1 MTSQEYTQWLK
12 GFLDAIDNYAITK
25 KQFDSIREK
34 LKEVD
39 DTIIGTPIGTPG
51 TPYWGGW
58 GGTVT
63 YPSTT
68 PYSIP
73 LTGTITTGGT
83 LTTSNYPSGSTI
95 TYTTGNSSG
104 TYTITG
110 NNVVTPTSAV
120 FVNQSSDNELRSKYL
135 KDSEGYESIDEL
147 ENDFFSEDD
156 EKLLLD

>member
-12 GFLDAIDNYAITK
+12 GFLDAVDNYSITK

-39 DTIIGTPIGTPG
+39 DTPIGFPIGNGGFSTPG
-51 TPYWGGW
+51 TW
-58 GGTVT
+58 GGTIT

-73 LTGTITTGGT
+73 LSGTSTGGT
-83 LTTSNYPSGSTI
+83 LTTSSYPSGSTI
-95 TYTTGNSSG
+95 TYTTSNGNTG
-104 TYTITG
+104 EYTLTG
-110 NNVVTPTSAV
+110 NTIPTSAV
-120 FVNQSSDNELRSKYL
+120 FTNQS
-135 KDSEGYESIDEL
+135 
-147 ENDFFSEDD
+147 EDGD

>member
-12 GFLDAIDNYAITK
+12 GFLDAVDNYSITK

-39 DTIIGTPIGTPG
+39 DTIIGTPIGIGGFGTPG
-51 TPYWGGW
+51 TW
-58 GGTVT
+58 GGTIS

-83 LTTSNYPSGSTI
+83 ITTSNYPSGSTI
-95 TYTTGNSSG
+95 TYTTSNGNSG
-104 TYTITG
+104 AYTLTG
-110 NNVVTPTSAV
+110 NTTTTSAV
-120 FVNQSSDNELRSKYL
+120 FMNQS
-135 KDSEGYESIDEL
+135 
-147 ENDFFSEDD
+147 EDGD

>member
-39 DTIIGTPIGTPG
+39 DTTHTPITIGN
-51 TPYWGGW
+51 GW
-58 GGTVT
+58 WNGGT
-63 YPSTT
+63 TT

-73 LTGTITTGGT
+73 LSGTITTGGII
-83 LTTSNYPSGSTI
+83 TTSNYPSGSTL
-95 TYTTGNSSG
+95 TYTTGNSTG
-104 TYTITG
+104 TYTIPAGTI
-110 NNVVTPTSAV
+110 TSTNTAY
-120 FVNQSSDNELRSKYL
+120 VNQS
-135 KDSEGYESIDEL
+135 
-147 ENDFFSEDD
+147 SEDD

>member
-39 DTIIGTPIGTPG
+39 DTTQSIGNPITIGNG
-51 TPYWGGW
+51 WW
-58 GGTVT
+58 GGTA
-63 YPSTT
+63 T

-73 LTGTITTGGT
+73 LSGTITTGGT
-83 LTTSNYPSGSTI
+83 ITTSNYPSGSTL
-95 TYTTGNSSG
+95 TYTTGNGSG
-104 TYTITG
+104 AYSLTG
-110 NNVVTPTSAV
+110 NTTTTSAV
-120 FVNQSSDNELRSKYL
+120 FMNQS
-135 KDSEGYESIDEL
+135 
-147 ENDFFSEDD
+147 EDGD

>member
-39 DTIIGTPIGTPG
+39 DTTHTPITIGN
-51 TPYWGGW
+51 GW
-58 GGTVT
+58 WNGGT
-63 YPSTT
+63 TT

-73 LTGTITTGGT
+73 LSGTITTGGT
-83 LTTSNYPSGSTI
+83 ITTSNYPSGSTL
-95 TYTTGNSSG
+95 TYTTGNSTG
-104 TYTITG
+104 TYTIPADTI
-110 NNVVTPTSAV
+110 TSTNTAY
-120 FVNQSSDNELRSKYL
+120 VNQS
-135 KDSEGYESIDEL
+135 
-147 ENDFFSEDD
+147 SEDD